1 MPRLWPTN
9 AKQNIAVERQSSEE
23 HTRSPLA
30 LPSSQSAAGTR
41 PTSSS
46 PARQLPRNDPVKVLS
61 DLLGS
66 TTPNDEYLADI
77 VEPVLEEHILNDI
90 DFGGRGIDDYNADC
104 TSSFAHD
111 DSASRKTEYSDLHES
126 IRSCD
131 SVLESIESFLQQ
143 FRKDLG
149 SVSKEMEALHHRSL
163 AINNQ
168 LDNRKAVETLVGPA
182 VEGIVLSP
190 AVIRRITDGEV
201 DDAWLDALMELDQKT
216 AELATRS
223 PQEINAFEEVAT
235 QMKKLKQRAIERIR
249 DHLVFCI
256 KSIRVP
262 DCNLQYIQQVNML
275 RYRMLYRFLSD
286 ENNELAAD
294 IRQAYVNTVR
304 WYFTHHF
311 DRYHKHLE
319 ALPLHKI
326 ERTDLI
332 GLDESSRKG
341 GLFTTIRSTA
351 PALTDLYTVSQRFGI
366 LEKKDATLIT
376 VGEADEV
383 KKKPHFVELIFR
395 SFNLALSDNAV
406 AEFSFLS
413 DFFGEK
419 NAVASTMF
427 RDIFEPTL
435 NLGTNFTRTLI
446 DHTFDVLGIL
456 ICVRLTQQFA
466 FELQRRRVPIL
477 EGYING
483 TSMLLWPR
491 LQVVMDAHAE
501 SLRRANSA
509 TIRQSVADKTGV
521 APHAITQ
528 RFAELQR
535 GLLLLSEE
543 SGEEEPVANSF
554 GRMRSDFE
562 ALLTRLSA
570 AISDPKKRERFL
582 HNNYSLVATVISDTK
597 GRLAEEEK
605 RHLESFVEEVDPP
618 YTHAMLAGGFGG
630 SIGDLLMHSVDTV
643 KTRQQVAPHV
653 AKYATLPSAYRTIYR
668 QEGLRGLYGG
678 ITPAIMGS
686 VPGTVMF
693 FGTYEYSKRNLIE
706 AGMPDTLAHL
716 SAGFLGDLVAST
728 IYVPSEVL
736 KTRLQMQGRYNNPH
750 FSSGYNYRGTLH
762 AIETISRLEGRG
774 ALFYGY
780 KATIL
785 RDLPFSALQFAFYE
799 RFKKAAHD
807 HVGSRDIGMPLE
819 TLTGAMAGGLAG
831 MITTP
836 LDVVK
841 TRIQTQI
848 GLGRA
853 LEFNISAQQA
863 VLLVLRAHDIDV
875 VTFDNADFTFISETG
890 HVICG

>member
-9 AKQNIAVERQSSEE
+9 ARQNIAVERKSSEE
-23 HTRSPLA
+23 LTRSPLA

-41 PTSSS
+41 RTSSS

-66 TTPNDEYLADI
+66 TTPNDEYLADT
-77 VEPVLEEHILNDI
+77 VEPVVDEHILNDI
-90 DFGGRGIDDYNADC
+90 DFGDRGIDDYNTDC
-104 TSSFAHD
+104 TSSFAYN

-201 DDAWLDALMELDQKT
+201 NDAWLDALMELDQKT
-216 AELATRS
+216 AELATHS
-223 PQEINAFEEVAT
+223 PQEIKAFEEVAT

-286 ENNELAAD
+286 ANVELAAD

-319 ALPLHKI
+319 VLPLHKI
-326 ERTDLI
+326 EKTDLI

-341 GLFTTIRSTA
+341 GLFTAIRSTA
-351 PALTDLYTVSQRFGI
+351 PALTDVYTVSQRFGI

-395 SFNLALSDNAV
+395 SFNLAISDNAI

-435 NLGTNFTRTLI
+435 NLGTNFTRALI
-446 DHTFDVLGIL
+446 DHTFDVLGVL

-535 GLLLLSEE
+535 GILLLSEE

-597 GRLAEEEK
+597 GRLAQEEK
-605 RHLESFVEEVDPP
+605 RHLES
-618 YTHAMLAGGFGG
+618 L
-630 SIGDLLMHSVDTV
+630 
-643 KTRQQVAPHV
+643 
-653 AKYATLPSAYRTIYR
+653 
-668 QEGLRGLYGG
+668 
-678 ITPAIMGS
+678 
-686 VPGTVMF
+686 
-693 FGTYEYSKRNLIE
+693 
-706 AGMPDTLAHL
+706 
-716 SAGFLGDLVAST
+716 
-728 IYVPSEVL
+728 
-736 KTRLQMQGRYNNPH
+736 
-750 FSSGYNYRGTLH
+750 
-762 AIETISRLEGRG
+762 
-774 ALFYGY
+774 
-780 KATIL
+780 
-785 RDLPFSALQFAFYE
+785 
-799 RFKKAAHD
+799 
-807 HVGSRDIGMPLE
+807 
-819 TLTGAMAGGLAG
+819 
-831 MITTP
+831 
-836 LDVVK
+836 
-841 TRIQTQI
+841 
-848 GLGRA
+848 
-853 LEFNISAQQA
+853 
-863 VLLVLRAHDIDV
+863 LRAY
-875 VTFDNADFTFISETG
+875 SG
-890 HVICG
+890 